1 MKIAP
6 DVTALIGGTPLVRLS
21 RVSAGCKAEIAAKL
35 ESLNPGGSIKDRIAL
50 NMIEA
55 AEEEDL
61 IGPDT
66 IILEPTS
73 GNTGIGLAMV
83 SAARGYHCVLVMP
96 ETMSMERR
104 RILKALGAELV
115 LTSGATGMKGAV
127 EKAEAMVA
135 ADRRYFMPMQFAN
148 GANPDA
154 HRRTTAEE
162 IWSDT
167 DGQVDILVSGVGTG
181 GTLTGIAGFLKERKP
196 DLRVV
201 AVEPDASPVLSGG
214 HPGPHGIQG
223 IGAGFIPPVL
233 RVDLIDE
240 IIRVADHDAL
250 EASRRLMK
258 EEGLLVGISSG
269 AACSAALEVAGRDG
283 MEGRLVVAIFPD
295 LAERYISTVLFG
307 E

>member
-6 DVTALIGGTPLVRLS
+6 DVTALIGGTPLVRLN

-35 ESLNPGGSIKDRIAL
+35 ESLNPGGSIKDRIGL
-50 NMIEA
+50 SMIEA
-55 AEEEDL
+55 AEKQDL
-61 IGPDT
+61 LRPDT

-104 RILKALGAELV
+104 RILKALGAKLV
-115 LTSGATGMKGAV
+115 LTSGAAGMKGAV
-127 EKAEAMVA
+127 EKAEEMAA

-181 GTLTGIAGFLKERKP
+181 GTLTGTAGFLKERKP
-196 DLRVV
+196 ALQVV
-201 AVEPDASPVLSGG
+201 AVEPEASPVLSGG
-214 HPGPHGIQG
+214 LPGPHGIQG

-240 IIRVADHDAL
+240 IVQVADQDAF
-250 EASRRLMK
+250 ETNRRLMK